1 MNIPSKKNSRR
12 SSFLVSEVRLEGVV
26 EFDAPHIIAF
36 KLLAI
41 ISKFGLAVE
50 VVVSIKFDVLL
61 YSHTCFSHPELSTNI
76 CRCIKELRHIPSSYT
91 ANVCAWIS
99 IYIVNAQSPR
109 TDFIGINFAIGQ
121 TSGPHS
127 CFINFFIGILN
138 VIAIN
143 SEIPNIECC
152 TYTPSLEV
160 FISPCEVFLFEVE
173 SREVSYAA
181 NIAAGFNKPSFRNI
195 SIKLFIFVSVVIPL
209 IIDTFEAAITSAN
222 VEFAIIIGTSNAVE
236 NTIFIHVNTSL
247 RQTYP
252 STAKVKSQFIS
263 WGINDMDTV
272 HFCIS
277 RIAAFEVSF
286 GGQTAFN
293 ADFVI
298 NLTRNVETHTST
310 IAIIQFILRVLVLH
324 TSISGPGDVA
334 DFLFEVCYAN
344 AEVCEFVSVF
354 ASEFVKGCLLFCIQ
368 LVFFSH
374 EASDDLSQFVTGHV
388 SFALERAVR
397 IAFYDA
403 LSGQVGYC
411 LECPV
416 IRGNIRERICS
427 VSGYASGECCYS
439 SQCEDLFHLDSLL
452 I

>member
-1 MNIPSKKNSRR
+1 M
-12 SSFLVSEVRLEGVV
+12 RLECVV
-26 EFDAPHIIAF
+26 EFDAPHIIGI
-36 KLLAI
+36 K

-50 VVVSIKFDVLL
+50 VVVSIEFDVLL
-61 YSHTCFSHPELSTNI
+61 YSYACFSHPELSTYQSG
-76 CRCIKELRHIPSSYT
+76 CIKELRHIPSSNA

-109 TDFIGINFAIGQ
+109 TNFIGIHFAIGQ

-127 CFINFFIGILN
+127 CFINYFIGVLN

-152 TYTPSLEV
+152 TYAPSLEV
-160 FISPCEVFLFEVE
+160 FNSPCEVFLFEVE
-173 SREVSYAA
+173 SREVSYAT
-181 NIAAGFNKPSFRNI
+181 NIATGFNKPSFRNI
-195 SIKLFIFVSVVIPL
+195 SIKIPL
-209 IIDTFEAAITSAN
+209 IINAFETAITSAN

-236 NTIFIHVNTSL
+236 NTIFIHVNASL

-252 STAKVKSQFIS
+252 STTKIKGQFIS
-263 WGINDMDTV
+263 WGVNDMDTI
-272 HFCIS
+272 HFCTS
-277 RIAAFEVSF
+277 RIVSFEVSF
-286 GGQTAFN
+286 CRQTAFN
-293 ADFVI
+293 TDFVV
-298 NLTRNVETHTST
+298 NLTRNVQTHTS
-310 IAIIQFILRVLVLH
+310 AISVIQSILWMLVLH
-324 TSISGPGDVA
+324 TSIAGPGDVA
-334 DFLFEVCYAN
+334 DFLFEVGYAN

-368 LVFFSH
+368 LVFFCH
-374 EASDDLSQFVTGHV
+374 QASDDLSQFVTGHV

-403 LSGQVGYC
+403 LSGQVGNS

-416 IRGNIRERICS
+416 IWGNIRERICS

>member
-1 MNIPSKKNSRR
+1 M
-12 SSFLVSEVRLEGVV
+12 RLECVV
-26 EFDAPHIIAF
+26 EFDAPHIIAL
-36 KLLAI
+36 KLLTII
-41 ISKFGLAVE
+41 ISEFGLAVE
-50 VVVSIKFDVLL
+50 VVVSIEFDVLL
-61 YSHTCFSHPELSTNI
+61 YSYACFSHPELSTYQSG
-76 CRCIKELRHIPSSYT
+76 CIKELRHIPSSNA

-99 IYIVNAQSPR
+99 IYIVNTQSPR
-109 TDFIGINFAIGQ
+109 TNFIGIHFAIGQ
-121 TSGPHS
+121 ASSPHS
-127 CFINFFIGILN
+127 CIIKILAIILN
-138 VIAIN
+138 VVAIN
-143 SEIPNIECC
+143 SEITYIECC
-152 TYTPSLEV
+152 TYSPSFEILRYTAE
-160 FISPCEVFLFEVE
+160 ISDLLFSLLFKVE
-173 SREVSYAA
+173 SREVSYAT
-181 NIAAGFNKPSFRNI
+181 NIATGFNKPSFWN
-195 SIKLFIFVSVVIPL
+195 SSSNLFIFVNIVIPL
-209 IIDTFEAAITSAN
+209 IINAFETTITSTN

-236 NTIFIHVNTSL
+236 NTIFIHVNASL
-247 RQTYP
+247 RQTNP
-252 STAKVKSQFIS
+252 STAKIKGQFIS
-263 WGINDMDTV
+263 WGVNDMDTI

-277 RIAAFEVSF
+277 RLVSFEVSF
-286 GGQTAFN
+286 CRQTAFN
-293 ADFVI
+293 TDFIV
-298 NLTRNVETHTST
+298 NLTRNVQTHTS
-310 IAIIQFILRVLVLH
+310 AIGVIQFILWMLILH
-324 TSISGPGDVA
+324 TSIAGPGDVA

-374 EASDDLSQFVTGHV
+374 QASDDLSQFVTGHV
-388 SFALERAVR
+388 SFALERAIR

>member
-1 MNIPSKKNSRR
+1 MQR
-12 SSFLVSEVRLEGVV
+12 VSESPIKKELPKEFFFSLRVRLECVV
-26 EFDAPHIIAF
+26 EFDAPHIIGI
-36 KLLAI
+36 K

-50 VVVSIKFDVLL
+50 VVVSIEFDVLL

-109 TDFIGINFAIGQ
+109 TNFVGVNFAIGQ
-121 TSGPHS
+121 ASGPHS
-127 CFINFFIGILN
+127 CFINFFIGVLN

-152 TYTPSLEV
+152 TYAPSLEV

-181 NIAAGFNKPSFRNI
+181 NIAASFNKPSFRNI
-195 SIKLFIFVSVVIPL
+195 SIKLLSFINVVIPL

-236 NTIFIHVNTSL
+236 NTIFIHVNASL

-252 STAKVKSQFIS
+252 STTKIKGQFIS
-263 WGINDMDTV
+263 WCVNDMDTI

-277 RIAAFEVSF
+277 RLVSFEVSF
-286 GGQTAFN
+286 CRQAAFN
-293 ADFVI
+293 TDFVV
-298 NLTRNVETHTST
+298 NLTRNVQTHTS
-310 IAIIQFILRVLVLH
+310 AIGVIQSILWMLVLH
-324 TSISGPGDVA
+324 TSIAGPGDVA
-334 DFLFEVCYAN
+334 DFLFQVGYAN
-344 AEVCEFVSVF
+344 AEVCEFISVF
-354 ASEFVKGCLLFCIQ
+354 TSEFVESSLLFCIQ

-374 EASDDLSQFVTGHV
+374 QASDDLSQFITGHV